1 MFNVFLKMCFM
12 EETENF
18 LKEKALKLMVC
29 VCSLV
34 KYMSTGAKTHRGD
47 AGVPKVL
54 KTSTTS

>member
-1 MFNVFLKMCFM
+1 MCFM
-12 EETENF
+12 EETVNF
-18 LKEKALKLMVC
+18 LKEKELKLMVC

>member
-1 MFNVFLKMCFM
+1 M

-34 KYMSTGAKTHRGD
+34 KYMSTSAKTHRGD
-47 AGVPKVL
+47 AVVPKVL